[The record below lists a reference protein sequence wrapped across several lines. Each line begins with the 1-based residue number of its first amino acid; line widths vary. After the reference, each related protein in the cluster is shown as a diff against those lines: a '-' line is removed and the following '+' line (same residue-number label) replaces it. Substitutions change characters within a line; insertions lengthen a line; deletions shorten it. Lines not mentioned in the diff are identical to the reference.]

1 MSCSNG
7 DKILRPEPF
16 RIKVVE
22 RVSLLPFE
30 ERKRVIKKAGF
41 NPFLIPSRDVF
52 VDLLSDSGTCA
63 LSNEQLSILMLGDE
77 SFSSQRGY
85 FYLIEKV
92 KEITGFDYVIP
103 CHQGRGAENILMD
116 MLVKKEGLVVSN
128 GLFETTRAHIEMRGG
143 EGIDLPTPRIK
154 EEDYLFKGDI
164 SLRKLRN
171 ILKSAPKKVNFIL
184 ITLTNNSQG
193 GRPVSIHNLRKVREI
208 ADEFRKPVVLDAS
221 RFAENAYF
229 IYKHEL
235 PGKSIRAIV
244 REMFSL
250 SDIFYLSA
258 KKNGLSHSG
267 AIIGVKSRRLYENL
281 SSLTLF
287 FEGFPSHGGLP
298 DRDLLLIAKG
308 LEEII
313 DEEYLAFRI
322 EQVKFL
328 GEKLREAGIP
338 VLYPFGGHAV
348 YIDAEKLLSHFKN
361 GFPGYA
367 FASEVYVEGGVR
379 VGVFG
384 GKLSG
389 GGTPE
394 YVRLAIPH
402 RVYTNSHLLW
412 VVDAVKRVVE
422 RKREIR
428 ELALSYSPPRLRTFL
443 ARFRQV

>member
-1 MSCSNG
+1 MSCGNG

-16 RIKVVE
+16 RAKVVE
-22 RVSLLPFE
+22 RLKILSKD
-30 ERKRVIKKAGF
+30 ERKRIIKRAGF
-41 NPFLIPSRDVF
+41 NPFLIPSKDVF

-63 LSNEQLSILMLGDE
+63 ISNDQLSILMLGDE
-77 SFSSQRGY
+77 SFSSQNGF
-85 FYLIEKV
+85 FYLTEKV
-92 KEITGFDYVIP
+92 REITGFEYVIP

-116 MLVKKEGLVVSN
+116 ILVKKGGIVVSN

-143 EGIDLPTPRIK
+143 EGIDLPTPRVK
-154 EEDYLFKGDI
+154 EEEYIFKGDI

-171 ILKSAPKKVNFIL
+171 LLKSAPKKVNFIL

-208 ADEFRKPVVLDAS
+208 ADEFKKTLVIDAS

-229 IYKHEL
+229 IYKYEL
-235 PGKSIRAIV
+235 PGKSLKAIV
-244 REMFSL
+244 KEIFSL
-250 SDIFYLSA
+250 CDIFYLSA

-267 AIIGVKSRRLYENL
+267 AIIGVKSKRLYENL
-281 SSLTLF
+281 SSLSLF

-298 DRDLLLIAKG
+298 DRDLLLMAKG
-308 LEEII
+308 IEEIL
-313 DEEYLAFRI
+313 DEDYLSFRI
-322 EQVKFL
+322 EQVRFL
-328 GEKLREAGIP
+328 GERLKEMGIP
-338 VLYPFGGHAV
+338 VLYPFGGHAI
-348 YIDAEKLLSHFKN
+348 YIEVEKLLFHFKN

-367 FASEVYVEGGVR
+367 FASEMYVEGGIR
-379 VGVFG
+379 GGVFG

-389 GGTPE
+389 GGKAE

-412 VVDAVKRVVE
+412 VVDVVKRVAE
-422 RKREIR
+422 RKKEIK

>member
-1 MSCSNG
+1 M
-7 DKILRPEPF
+7 
-16 RIKVVE
+16 
-22 RVSLLPFE
+22 
-30 ERKRVIKKAGF
+30 
-41 NPFLIPSRDVF
+41 
-52 VDLLSDSGTCA
+52 
-63 LSNEQLSILMLGDE
+63 
-77 SFSSQRGY
+77 
-85 FYLIEKV
+85 
-92 KEITGFDYVIP
+92 
-103 CHQGRGAENILMD
+103 
-116 MLVKKEGLVVSN
+116 
-128 GLFETTRAHIEMRGG
+128 
-143 EGIDLPTPRIK
+143 
-154 EEDYLFKGDI
+154 
-164 SLRKLRN
+164 
-171 ILKSAPKKVNFIL
+171 NFIL